1 MEDAPMTDLPAT
13 HEELLARIPVSDGAQ
28 LEASSISYG
37 HDGTELEGYVAHD
50 AAAQEPRPGIL
61 IVPDW
66 LGVGPNAEMRAQMLA
81 RLGYVAFVADVYGAD
96 VRPTHE
102 EAAALAGTYYR
113 DLPLLRA
120 RVRAAYETLVE
131 LPQVDESRIA
141 VIGYCFGGSAALE
154 FARTGAD
161 IRGVVSFHGRL
172 IAHDPSDADAIRA
185 ALLVLTGGADPVVPD
200 ADVHAFQ
207 DELRGAPHVDW
218 QVVTYSG
225 APHAFTV
232 PGESFRPIADARS
245 WQAQLDFFDEIFA

>member
-1 MEDAPMTDLPAT
+1 MTDLPAT
-13 HEELLARIPVSDGAQ
+13 HEELLARIPEPEGAR
-28 LEASSISYG
+28 LEASAIAYG

-61 IVPDW
+61 IVHDW
-66 LGVGPNAEMRAQMLA
+66 LGIGPNVELRAQMLA
-81 RLGYVAFVADVYGAD
+81 RLGYVAFAADIYGAG
-96 VRPTHE
+96 VRPSHE
-102 EAAALAGTYYR
+102 DAPGLVGRYYN
-113 DLPLLRA
+113 DLPLMRA
-120 RVRAAYETLVE
+120 RVAAAYETLAE

-161 IRGVVSFHGRL
+161 IRGAVSFHGRL
-172 IAHDPSDADAIRA
+172 ITHDPSDADAIRA
-185 ALLVLTGGADPVVPD
+185 KLLILTGGSDPSATD

-207 DELRGAPHVDW
+207 DELRTAPHVDW

-232 PGESFRPIADARS
+232 PGERYRPLADARS

>member
-1 MEDAPMTDLPAT
+1 MTDLPAR
-13 HEELLARIPVSDGAQ
+13 HEELIARIPVSENAR
-28 LEASSISYG
+28 LEASAITYG
-37 HDGTELEGYVAHD
+37 HDGVELQGYVAHD
-50 AAAQEPRPGIL
+50 AAAEEPRPGIL

-102 EAAALAGTYYR
+102 KAAELAGRYYR
-113 DLPLLRA
+113 DLPLLRG
-120 RVRAAYETLVE
+120 RVQAAYETLAE

-161 IRGVVSFHGRL
+161 IRGAVSFHGRL

-185 ALLVLTGGADPVVPD
+185 KLLILTGGVDPVVPD
-200 ADVHAFQ
+200 SDVHAFQ
-207 DELRGAPHVDW
+207 DELRAAPSVDW

-232 PGESFRPIADARS
+232 LGDNYRPAADARS
-245 WQAQLDFFDEIFA
+245 WRAQLDFFDEIFA

>member
-1 MEDAPMTDLPAT
+1 MTDLPAT
-13 HEELLARIPVSDGAQ
+13 HETLLARIPIPSGAR
-28 LEASSISYG
+28 LEASTITYG

-50 AAAQEPRPGIL
+50 AAAGEPRPGIVV
-61 IVPDW
+61 VPDW
-66 LGVGPNAEMRAQMLA
+66 LGVGPNAELRAQMLA
-81 RLGYVAFVADVYGAD
+81 RLGYVAFVADIYGAD

-102 EAAALAGTYYR
+102 EASALAGRYYQ

-120 RVRAAYETLVE
+120 RVQAAYETLAE

-172 IAHDPSDADAIRA
+172 ITHDPSDAAAIRA
-185 ALLVLTGGADPVVPD
+185 KLIVLTGGVDPVVPD
-200 ADVHAFQ
+200 EAVHAFQ
-207 DELRGAPHVDW
+207 DELRAVPDLDW
-218 QVVTYSG
+218 QVITYSG

-232 PGESFRPIADARS
+232 PGENFRPVADARS

>member
-1 MEDAPMTDLPAT
+1 MTDLPAT
-13 HEELLARIPVSDGAQ
+13 HEELLARIPVPDGAK
-28 LEASSISYG
+28 LEGSSITYG
-37 HDGTELEGYVAHD
+37 HDGIELNGYVAHD

-66 LGVGPNAEMRAQMLA
+66 LGVGPNAELRAQMLA

-96 VRPTHE
+96 VRPSHE
-102 EAAALAGTYYR
+102 EAPALAGQYYR

-120 RVRAAYETLVE
+120 RVQAAYETLAE

-141 VIGYCFGGSAALE
+141 AIGYCFGGSAALE

-185 ALLVLTGGADPVVPD
+185 KLLILTGGADPVVPD
-200 ADVHAFQ
+200 SDVHAFQ
-207 DELRGAPHVDW
+207 DELRAVPHVDW

-232 PGESFRPIADARS
+232 PGQSYRPLADARS
-245 WQAQLDFFDEIFA
+245 WRAQLDFFDEVLA